1 MHGHCRSL
9 RCCEAKI
16 HVDELPR
23 AQRFTYQDAFPGK
36 QCCACLSDWDCLPVF
51 GKLSVQN
58 GVQKFPEPPYYVVTG
73 ETNYIMCCS
82 VHFFAVCV
90 FGQISVFLSA
100 PFLKLVISL
109 TSRVVMLITQAKES
123 NGHDLKPGS
132 LANIDFI
139 PSLFGADSSHTKYVN

>member
-1 MHGHCRSL
+1 MGIVGLSIAVRLKYMWMNCLVHRGL
-9 RCCEAKI
+9 RI
-16 HVDELPR
+16 R
-23 AQRFTYQDAFPGK
+23 IPGK

-73 ETNYIMCCS
+73 ETNYMMCCS
-82 VHFFAVCV
+82 VHFFAVCI

-139 PSLFGADSSHTKYVN
+139 PSLFGAGSSHTKYVN